1 MQAAADKDAPVAQ
14 PAAAPADDNSKSRWG
29 WLSPA
34 KLWSAQPVASDVG
47 DRDGASTVGPVAAA
61 EKGLEVREEV
71 AKLRVEQLAVTSSK
85 LHTLSAA
92 LESKTAE
99 HTKAAAAATQELS
112 DAQARLEQAQADLA
126 TRTAEHTKA
135 AAAKDAEVRD
145 VTTRLAAAEREL
157 ADVKARLKEAEAH
170 LETKT
175 AEHAKQTEAKDT
187 EVQNLKQRL
196 AVVQAQRALEK
207 TAESLKNASEVTCAE
222 ADVELG
228 LSELLANEREVYS
241 LTAHTHTHT

>member
-1 MQAAADKDAPVAQ
+1 
-14 PAAAPADDNSKSRWG
+14 
-29 WLSPA
+29 
-34 KLWSAQPVASDVG
+34 
-47 DRDGASTVGPVAAA
+47 
-61 EKGLEVREEV
+61 
-71 AKLRVEQLAVTSSK
+71 
-85 LHTLSAA
+85 
-92 LESKTAE
+92 
-99 HTKAAAAATQELS
+99 
-112 DAQARLEQAQADLA
+112 LEQAQADLA

-135 AAAKDAEVRD
+135 AAARDAEVRD

-170 LETKT
+170 LKTKT

-207 TAESLKNASEVTCAE
+207 TAESPLKNASEVTCAE